1 MLNQIVLVGRIKE
14 FKEDNQIVIGVSRG
28 YKNEQGEYEFDDIT
42 INYSDDTY
50 NTIKEYCQLTDM
62 IGVKGRVETK
72 NNQIIIIGDKIT
84 FLTNKKGDD
93 QNELQ

>member
-28 YKNEQGEYEFDDIT
+28 YKNEQGEYEVDDIT

-50 NTIKEYCQLTDM
+50 NSIKEYCQITDM
-62 IGVKGRVETK
+62 IGVKGRVETRD
-72 NNQIIIIGDKIT
+72 NQMIIINHNTT
-84 FLTNKKGDD
+84 FLTSKKGSDSD
-93 QNELQ
+93 E